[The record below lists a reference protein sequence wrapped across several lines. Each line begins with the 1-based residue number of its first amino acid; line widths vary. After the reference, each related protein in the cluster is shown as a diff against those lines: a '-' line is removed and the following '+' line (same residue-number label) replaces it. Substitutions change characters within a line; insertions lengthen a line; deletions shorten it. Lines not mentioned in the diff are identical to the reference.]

1 MHPFVFRMVVFV
13 FLPNICLFRYCD
25 KTKNPS
31 LLYRFEIKTDGTKTV
46 VAGNHC
52 GFRVLHPTVVK
63 VSSTVCKRFRERTN
77 TLPRALAKTLRTFSV
92 LGHEHFSDADVASVF
107 DRILVQI
114 RKVFIFRFS
123 NCRNS
128 YFFHTAKYKLPDCES
143 QYKNRLYTHY
153 TKSKFP
159 K

>member
-1 MHPFVFRMVVFV
+1 M
-13 FLPNICLFRYCD
+13 
-25 KTKNPS
+25 TKAKNLS
-31 LLYRFEIKTDGTKTV
+31 LLYRFYIKTYRTKPV

-52 GFRVLHPTVVK
+52 GMSILHPPVVK
-63 VSSTVCKRFRERTN
+63 ITSALRKFFSERTN
-77 TLPRALAKTLRTFSV
+77 TLPRALAQTLRTFSV
-92 LGHEHFSDADVASVF
+92 LGHEHFSDTDAASVF

-143 QYKNRLYTHY
+143 QYKN
-153 TKSKFP
+153 KFSKCG